1 MNLFDLNPQEDDDW
15 QLDIGHEAI
24 DYPEGNNYIV
34 PLFEKTQIK
43 TQKGCGIFVG
53 NYLITVGHV
62 AIDSDRNPLPELY
75 AYFNDDYIRI
85 GNESIIYDG
94 RGKIDV
100 DGVHDDLIVYYV
112 PGINSP
118 FCLNE
123 QDIRVGLS
131 LYTMPYDYIEETNK
145 VQRHGN
151 ECRITSVLGKELN
164 GENIWTN
171 CFMVNNPCIFCS
183 GNSGSALFRKN
194 VVYGILIGGDGIGN
208 NGRKY
213 CVLDARYI
221 KAKLEELA
229 LLHQ

>member
-1 MNLFDLNPQEDDDW
+1 MNLFDSNPPGDGVW

-24 DYPEGNNYIV
+24 DYPEGTNYIV
-34 PLFEKTQIK
+34 PLFEHTQMKTH
-43 TQKGCGIFVG
+43 KGCGIFVG

-62 AIDSDRNPLPELY
+62 AIDSDRNPLSELY
-75 AYFNDDYIRI
+75 TYYNVSYIRI

-94 RGKIDV
+94 RGKKDF
-100 DGVHDDLIVYYV
+100 DGIHDDLIVYYV
-112 PGINSP
+112 PEVNSP

-123 QDIRVGLS
+123 QDIREGQT
-131 LYTMPYDYIEETNK
+131 LYTMPYDYIEETDK

-151 ECRITSVLGKELN
+151 ECTITSVHGKELN
-164 GENIWTN
+164 GDNIWKN
-171 CFMVNNPCIFCS
+171 CFMVNNPSLFCS

-194 VVYGILIGGDGIGN
+194 IVYGILIGGDGTGN

-221 KAKLEELA
+221 KTKLDELTMQ
-229 LLHQ
+229 HQ